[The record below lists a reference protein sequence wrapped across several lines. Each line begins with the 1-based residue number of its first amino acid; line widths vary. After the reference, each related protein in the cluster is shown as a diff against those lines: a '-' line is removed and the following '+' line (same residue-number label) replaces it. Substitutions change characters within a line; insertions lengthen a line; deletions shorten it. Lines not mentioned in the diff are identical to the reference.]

1 MLQLWLNCKN
11 YTEVIKNTLVEKAK
25 MSLLTEP
32 LLVRMELNPP
42 AVLGLS
48 SRMQDWPGGEG
59 ELSGEDDRDELQ
71 L

>member
-1 MLQLWLNCKN
+1 
-11 YTEVIKNTLVEKAK
+11 

-59 ELSGEDDRDELQ
+59 ELSHEDDGDELQ